1 MKKDGSNDTMIMVGI
16 ALLVLAG
23 VMAYLSLSSP
33 HVYVDEQSTSAAT
46 QLSRISSASST
57 TEESVTQNT
66 KLANTVSTSVA
77 EEKIGSQSDVSVQY
91 PINLNTATMEQL
103 KTIDGIGESRAYQI
117 IAYREKLGG
126 YTSVEQIKD
135 IKGIGNAI
143 FDRVAPY
150 LTV

>member
-23 VMAYLSLSSP
+23 VMAYMSLGSP
-33 HVYVDEQSTSAAT
+33 HVYVDEQSTSSAT
-46 QLSRISSASST
+46 QVSRTISVLST
-57 TEESVTQNT
+57 TDKLSTQNT
-66 KLANTVSTSVA
+66 DSGNAVSTSA
-77 EEKIGSQSDVSVQY
+77 ADKETKSQNEVSVQY

-103 KTIDGIGESRAYQI
+103 ETIDGIGESRAYQI

-143 FDRVAPY
+143 FDRIAPY